1 VATFDRFDDGTK
13 DLWRRAGFLPIHNAR
28 TGQELKLNATA
39 LDDLERNRS
48 RLDVAA
54 ACRKL
59 EVPVLLVHGTHDE
72 TVPVLESQRL
82 LGAFSGSRARL
93 LAVDGA
99 SHTFGVRHP
108 MDGSTRAW
116 EVVAEATLQTIRERV
131 G

>member
-1 VATFDRFDDGTK
+1 
-13 DLWRRAGFLPIHNAR
+13 
-28 TGQELKLNATA
+28 
-39 LDDLERNRS
+39 
-48 RLDVAA
+48 
-54 ACRKL
+54 
-59 EVPVLLVHGTHDE
+59 VPVLLVHGTHDE